1 MADDQRPAKIFKLFY
16 HPDVKANISV
26 FEDEIRIGGG
36 DKTFVSVSE
45 AGITLQGG
53 LPSKISLGS
62 IAPVYGG
69 MVQDTPFPLSI
80 IGGPTS
86 PPTQIPKIPLE
97 PILNLLENIGNLLKA
112 MAF

>member
-1 MADDQRPAKIFKLFY
+1 MTDSQRPAKIFKLFY

-26 FEDEIRIGGG
+26 FEDEIRIGGS

-45 AGITLQGG
+45 DGITLQGG
-53 LPSKISLGS
+53 LPSKIAFGS
-62 IAPVYGG
+62 IAPTFGA
-69 MVQDTPFPLSI
+69 MVQDTPYPMSA

-97 PILNLLENIGNLLKA
+97 PILNMLESFGSLLKA
-112 MAF
+112 MVV